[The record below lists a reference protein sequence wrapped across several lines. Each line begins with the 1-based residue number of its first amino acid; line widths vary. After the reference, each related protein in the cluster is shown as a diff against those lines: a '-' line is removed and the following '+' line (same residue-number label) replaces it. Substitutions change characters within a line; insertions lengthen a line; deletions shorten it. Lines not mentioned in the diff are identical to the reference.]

1 LLNPVLSRE
10 EKLNRFKKI
19 VRASDEKMKP
29 LLSTT
34 QLQKLQDLRKEQK
47 RNLAAI
53 IEKQKSGELT
63 VQMRWTRFNQ
73 RPFRLDLTRFAR
85 PQSG

>member
-1 LLNPVLSRE
+1 MLSRE

-29 LLSTT
+29 LLSAT

-53 IEKQKSGELT
+53 IEKQKSGE
-63 VQMRWTRFNQ
+63 QN
-73 RPFRLDLTRFAR
+73 
-85 PQSG
+85 